1 MRGIRVLEVAS
12 WTYVPVAGA
21 VLAEWGADV
30 IKVEHPETGDP
41 QRGLATSGL
50 GALRGGA
57 RMVEVADPGQRT
69 GAPRRGRLTPAL
81 VPLGGVARMV
91 ELPNRG
97 KRSVALDMKSPEGHD
112 LLLRLAATAD
122 VFLTNF
128 LPNQRRKLRIDV
140 DDIRAVNP
148 NIVFASGSAH
158 GPLGPDANTGGY
170 DNSTFW
176 ARAGAADTTS
186 PDELGY
192 PVTQP
197 GPAYGDATGG
207 LTLAGGISAALLHR
221 ERTGEALTVDGSLLS
236 QGAWSLGATLAGSAA
251 FGVERAARYKPS
263 EAPNAMVN
271 SYQTSDGRFIFLVML
286 QTDRFWPKL
295 VTSFGK
301 PELID
306 DPRFVDHAARMKNN
320 TEAAAELAALF
331 GAYTYDEA
339 VERLNS
345 TGGAWAPVQRPIDVL
360 SDPQVVANGDIKDLT
375 DANGT
380 PFQLVPG
387 PLQFNGESGTPTRAP
402 GHGEHTDEVL
412 GELGLD
418 MDKIIELKISGA
430 IL

>member
-1 MRGIRVLEVAS
+1 MTRSKAVVEIMRGIRVLEVAS

-41 QRGLATSGL
+41 QRGLVTSG
-50 GALRGGA
+50 
-57 RMVEVADPGQRT
+57 
-69 GAPRRGRLTPAL
+69 L
-81 VPLGGVARMV
+81 VPLGGVAHMV

-97 KRSVALDMKSPEGHD
+97 KRSVAIDIKSPEGHG
-112 LLLRLAATAD
+112 LLLRLAETAD

-128 LPNQRRKLRIDV
+128 LPNQRKKLRIDV

-148 NIVFASGSAH
+148 KIVFASGSAH

-176 ARAGAADTTS
+176 ARAGAADTAS

-197 GPAYGDATGG
+197 GPAFGDVTGG

-251 FGVERAARYKPS
+251 FGMARSPRYKPS
-263 EAPNAMVN
+263 DAPNAMVN
-271 SYQTSDGRFIFLVML
+271 SYQTADGRFVFLVML

-295 VTSFGK
+295 VTAFGK
-301 PELID
+301 PELI
-306 DPRFVDHAARMKNN
+306 
-320 TEAAAELAALF
+320 AELAALF
-331 GAYTYDEA
+331 AARPYAEA
-339 VERLNS
+339 VELLNS

-360 SDPQVVANGDIKDLT
+360 SDPQIVANSYIKDLK

-380 PFQLVPG
+380 PFKLVPA

-402 GHGEHTDEVL
+402 GHGEHTDEL
-412 GELGLD
+412 LTELGLD
-418 MDKIIELKISGA
+418 MDQIINLKISGA
-430 IL
+430 VL

>member
-1 MRGIRVLEVAS
+1 LRPPSAPITVGHLVYVSRQEKGRPELGWRSIASHIHALFLTASIRYNRGMASGPSTINAEEPAVVEIMSGIRVLEVAS

-41 QRGLATSGL
+41 QRGLVTSG
-50 GALRGGA
+50 
-57 RMVEVADPGQRT
+57 
-69 GAPRRGRLTPAL
+69 L
-81 VPLGGVARMV
+81 VPLGGVAHMV

-97 KRSVALDMKSPEGHD
+97 KRSVGLDMKSPEGHD

-128 LPNQRRKLRIDV
+128 LPNQRAKLHIDV
-140 DDIRAVNP
+140 EDIRAVNP
-148 NIVFASGSAH
+148 AIIFASGSAH

-176 ARAGAADTTS
+176 ARAGAADTAS

-197 GPAYGDATGG
+197 GAAYGDVTGAI
-207 LTLAGGISAALLHR
+207 TLAGGIAAALLHR
-221 ERTGEALTVDGSLLS
+221 ERTGAALTVDGSLLS
-236 QGAWSLGATLAGSAA
+236 QGAWSMGATLAGSAA
-251 FGVERAARYKPS
+251 FGVERAPRYNPS

-306 DPRFVDHAARMKNN
+306 DPRFADHAARMQNN
-320 TEAAAELAALF
+320 KEAAAELAALF
-331 GAYTYDEA
+331 GARTYDEA
-339 VERLNS
+339 VKLLNS

-360 SDPQVVANGDIKDLT
+360 SDPQIVAHGYVKDLK

-380 PFQLVPG
+380 P
-387 PLQFNGESGTPTRAP
+387 
-402 GHGEHTDEVL
+402 
-412 GELGLD
+412 
-418 MDKIIELKISGA
+418 LK
-430 IL
+430 L